1 MVTQGQGRANKMLK
15 PNLNNFLKGWVSIP
29 ERCDKMTTITINRNN
44 RTIVISKA
52 FEKKAS
58 KYGSKEYIDLVEAQR
73 DNAGFRVVVKE
84 SKRKPQAGSKLTLE
98 GIKRYIALHD
108 DEEKTAMTRFKNE
121 CYGKAEKKSFFAI
134 KSWFLENYP
143 EAV

>member
-1 MVTQGQGRANKMLK
+1 
-15 PNLNNFLKGWVSIP
+15 
-29 ERCDKMTTITINRNN
+29 MTKITINRKN

-58 KYGSKEYIDLVEAQR
+58 KYGSEEYKALVEAQR

-84 SKRKPQAGSKLTLE
+84 NSRKPQAGSKLTLE
-98 GIKRYIALHD
+98 GIRRYIELHD
-108 DEEKTAMTRFKNE
+108 DKKKTAMTRFENE